1 MKYEFTKCEPL
12 HQRFTSGKWEGCP
25 FCMDAEGSEPR
36 FCRWGSS
43 LSVRL
48 IDEDYICP
56 LANKDNPGSP
66 IDTSATWGGSVKFET
81 VKVATIG
88 NEGHFTKE
96 KKHDR

>member
-25 FCMDAEGSEPR
+25 FCMDAEGLEPR

-66 IDTSATWGGSVKFET
+66 VKFES
-81 VKVATIG
+81 VEVATIG